1 MREALARIPVA
12 PATYAESAALLML
25 GGPTVLLIILLVW
38 GVTRTGATSENAV
51 THELGLPRI
60 TLLVFLHYECDGYR
74 RDSFWRASS
83 AVNLHSTL
91 APLSLRA
98 RSHAPLCPAS
108 VSLSG
113 MRPQRHCRLSTE
125 NSIST
130 WFSHEPCLGVWWNSS
145 LEAMR

>member
-1 MREALARIPVA
+1 MRQPHPLRSGVGLAARA
-12 PATYAESAALLML
+12 
-25 GGPTVLLIILLVW
+25 
-38 GVTRTGATSENAV
+38 
-51 THELGLPRI
+51 
-60 TLLVFLHYECDGYR
+60 LVFLHYECDGYR

-91 APLSLRA
+91 APLSLRE
-98 RSHAPLCPAS
+98 RSQAPLCPAS

-113 MRPQRHCRLSTE
+113 MRLERHCRESTE

-145 LEAMR
+145 FSTMRRASPGSNAL